1 MIFTLK
7 IDADAWL
14 HTNMQSGY
22 QEADVYDDDKEPSSH
37 WFREPLYTASSV
49 LRAFTPVGHQ
59 FRRYDT
65 ETGAWGEWQ
74 HAAPDI
80 VALPPSE
87 QLELRVVYSHADT

>member
-1 MIFTLK
+1 MIFKLK

-14 HTNMQSGY
+14 YTDMQSGY
-22 QEADVYDDDKEPSSH
+22 QEADVYDDAKSSPGH

-65 ETGAWGEWQ
+65 VTNTWGEWQ
-74 HAAPDI
+74 HATPDI
-80 VALPPSE
+80 AALPPSE
-87 QLELRVVYSHADT
+87 QFQLRVVYSHADD